1 MSAAPA
7 AGNGKE
13 SVDPKSGR
21 HRSQVEPPPWES
33 PQWLEAV
40 SQNPGL
46 APFFDN
52 LESFVELPEG
62 VEKLRDL
69 FLRLAVQGQLVPVD
83 DEDRALLARE
93 TVVGDY
99 LTMQNGYAF
108 KSQWFVKDGIRLVRN
123 ANIGHGALHWSD
135 VARISEERAEEY
147 ERFRMIEG
155 DIVLTLDRPL
165 ITTGLKVARVTQ
177 DDLPSLLLQR
187 VARPVIKKDAGL
199 VPEFFYTWLQSP
211 FFIGSID
218 PGKSNGVPHIS
229 TREVQKIAFA
239 PPTKVTQ
246 RRIVSKVES
255 LMSLCD
261 TLESQRRSRESVRE
275 RASRSVLASLASA
288 SASLPAG
295 TSRATS
301 RSTASGETLNSSW
314 QRLSDH
320 FEVLLDQPSGPAH
333 LRQSILQLAVQGK
346 LVPQDSND
354 EPASELIGRVL
365 AQRNELIANN
375 KVKKSKPLPALEA
388 DELPFDPPPG
398 WGFERMGNLFRF
410 IDYRGK
416 TPKKVESGIRLITAK
431 NIRMGFL
438 KKDPEEFVTEET
450 YHEWMTRGFPQVGDL
465 LFTTEAPMGNVCL
478 VALTEAFALAQRAI
492 NLHPY
497 ADQDSHFMML
507 AIMSRTVQHMIEEL
521 ATGMTATGIKAAK
534 LKLVPIPLPPLA
546 EQKRIVSKVSV
557 LLSQLDELSARL
569 RCRQSTTDALL
580 TALIHQV
587 LAGTDEP

>member
-13 SVDPKSGR
+13 SVDPKNGR

-135 VARISEERAEEY
+135 VARISEELAEEY

-301 RSTASGETLNSSW
+301 RSTASGETLRSSW

-346 LVPQDSND
+346 LVPQDPND
-354 EPASELIGRVL
+354 EPASELLDEITGIREAMVGRGELRKLKPLSPIESERFELPENWQWTRLGNIQVFTNGFAFKSTEYQKEGVGIIRIGDIQNGAINTANLKYVPKTRLGELDERLQVRPGHMLIAMSGATTGKLGFNRTSETFLLNQRVGKI
-365 AQRNELIANN
+365 ELIEVDPQFAFLFLSTKIQENLRQSAGSAIPN
-375 KVKKSKPLPALEA
+375 LSTTQINDLEFPLA
-388 DELPFDPPPG
+388 
-398 WGFERMGNLFRF
+398 
-410 IDYRGK
+410 
-416 TPKKVESGIRLITAK
+416 
-431 NIRMGFL
+431 
-438 KKDPEEFVTEET
+438 
-450 YHEWMTRGFPQVGDL
+450 
-465 LFTTEAPMGNVCL
+465 
-478 VALTEAFALAQRAI
+478 
-492 NLHPY
+492 
-497 ADQDSHFMML
+497 
-507 AIMSRTVQHMIEEL
+507 
-521 ATGMTATGIKAAK
+521 
-534 LKLVPIPLPPLA
+534 PLA

-569 RCRQSTTDALL
+569 RCRHSTTNALL